1 MKKQTRGWLLAAGA
15 LVLMGLLLF
24 AAVMTAYGWDFQRL
38 STVQYE
44 TNSHE
49 IKEAFRGISIQADTA
64 DVLLLPSGDGK
75 CRVVCVEEER
85 AKHTVAVRDGK
96 LLVELTEEKKWFH
109 EIGINIGEPSIT
121 VYLPGD
127 AYGALSIGVDTGDV
141 TIPKDFR
148 FESMEILGST
158 GDVKNGASVS
168 GAMKITTST
177 GDISVKNLSAAS
189 LSLSVST
196 GDIEVEAVRCD
207 TFRSSGNTGKI
218 SMENVLVAGRLSVER
233 STGDV
238 AFARCDAL
246 EIFVQTDTGDVEGSL
261 LSDKQFLAESS
272 TGKVRVPR
280 SGAGGLCEIRSS
292 TGDIELE
299 IA

>member
-1 MKKQTRGWLLAAGA
+1 MKKQTKGWLFAAGV
-15 LVLMGLLLF
+15 LVLGGLLLF
-24 AAVMTAYGWDFQRL
+24 AAVMTAYGWDFRKL
-38 STVQYE
+38 STLAYE
-44 TNSHE
+44 INSHDINE
-49 IKEAFRGISIQADTA
+49 TFRSISIRADTA
-64 DVLLLPSGDGK
+64 DVTLLPTGDGK

-109 EIGINIGEPSIT
+109 QIGINIGEPSIT
-121 VYLPGD
+121 VYLPRD
-127 AYGALSIGVDTGDV
+127 SYDALSIGVDTGDV
-141 TIPKDFR
+141 VIPGDYH
-148 FESMEILGST
+148 FESMEISGST

-177 GDISVKNLSAAS
+177 GDISVKNLSAAA
-189 LSLSVST
+189 LSLAVST

-207 TFRSSGNTGKI
+207 TFRSSGDTGKI

-238 AFARCDAL
+238 AFERCDAA

-261 LSDKQFLAESS
+261 LSEKQFLAESA
-272 TGKVRVPR
+272 TGKVRVPQA
-280 SGAGGLCEIRSS
+280 GAGGICEIHSS
-292 TGDIELE
+292 TGEIQLE